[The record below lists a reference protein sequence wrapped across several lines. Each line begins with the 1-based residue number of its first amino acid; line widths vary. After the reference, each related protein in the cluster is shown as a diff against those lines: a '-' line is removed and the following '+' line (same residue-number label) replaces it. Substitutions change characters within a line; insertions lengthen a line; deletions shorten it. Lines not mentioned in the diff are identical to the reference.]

1 MYYHGTTYCF
11 LLCNYFVKHAE
22 NKTSNIE
29 LRTRS
34 KLLLPGS
41 HFATSG
47 KRHHPLTGSSPQRTI
62 ATGPSMLSNS
72 LQAFEDQR
80 YQDFYSAYSDCAQYG
95 KANFWDERYIREIEP
110 FEWYYPYEV
119 FRAILHCKVSFSSK
133 VMIAGC
139 GSSNMIEDMAADGY
153 EELVGCDFSRVAVAQ
168 MEIRCNDIPQAS
180 FHLRSLTDSD
190 YENECFDA
198 IIDKAAFD
206 SIMCSDNGS
215 TKVRQYVHE
224 MERIL
229 TETGTFIVI
238 SHNNPSKIL
247 PYLEQN
253 DIEEPNYTPWQV
265 EIKAIGKFIALNSSH
280 MMLLTFLKQIISETS
295 SVRRRRTKQQRSR

>member
-1 MYYHGTTYCF
+1 M
-11 LLCNYFVKHAE
+11 
-22 NKTSNIE
+22 I
-29 LRTRS
+29 S
-34 KLLLPGS
+34 K
-41 HFATSG
+41 
-47 KRHHPLTGSSPQRTI
+47 
-62 ATGPSMLSNS
+62 S
-72 LQAFEDQR
+72 LQSTEDQR
-80 YQDFYSAYSDCAQYG
+80 YQDYNSAYSDGAQYG
-95 KANFWDERYIREIEP
+95 KANFWDERYLSETEP

-119 FRAILHCKVSFSSK
+119 FRAILQGKFSFSAK

-153 EELVGCDFSRVAVAQ
+153 EQLVGCDFSRVAIAQ
-168 MEIRCNDIPQAS
+168 MEVRCYNLPQAS

-190 YENECFDA
+190 YENEFFDA

-206 SIMCSDNGS
+206 SIMCSDSGS

-253 DIEEPNYTPWQV
+253 DIEEPNYTPWRV
-265 EIKAIGKFIALNSSH
+265 EVKSMGKSIAIYSSH
-280 MMLLTFLKQIISETS
+280 DIFLTFNKKIISETS
-295 SVRRRRTKQQRSR
+295 RVGRRGTRQQRSR